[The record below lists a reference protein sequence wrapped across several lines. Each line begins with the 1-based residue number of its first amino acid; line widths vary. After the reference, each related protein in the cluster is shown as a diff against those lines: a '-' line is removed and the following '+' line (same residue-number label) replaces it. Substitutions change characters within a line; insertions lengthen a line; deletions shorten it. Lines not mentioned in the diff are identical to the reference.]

1 MMRYAGQRVQDAAR
15 GSVLLLLRIYRLCLS
30 PLLGNR
36 CRFYPS
42 CSHYCTDAVKRFG
55 VIRGMW
61 LGMVRICKC
70 HPFHPGGVDP
80 VPDMPSVQGVSTYE

>member
-1 MMRYAGQRVQDAAR
+1 MSKAGQWGQDAAR
-15 GSVLLLLRIYRLCLS
+15 GCAVLLLRIYQLCLS

-42 CSHYCTDAVKRFG
+42 CSHYCMDAVKRFG
-55 VIRGMW
+55 MIRGTW
-61 LGMVRICKC
+61 LGLLRICKC

-80 VPDMPSVQGVSTYE
+80 VPDISSVQGVSTYE